1 MGHIWTNC
9 IPDLSD
15 IQMVTV
21 LTEVQF
27 SNGKY
32 KMASKIPCYL
42 KSRLKVRGFPLKR
55 KTFLQ
60 NIQKFFWK
68 RCFLKT
74 AFFED
79 VRKRRSTIL
88 NICTAFC
95 TFLKSLWKK
104 PTICYTGLE
113 TGCKPVLLT
122 IMYHNILNGGD
133 PLCTILKLLNYAT
146 VIFPRRQKVLPLTTL
161 IGFVTL

>member
-1 MGHIWTNC
+1 M
-9 IPDLSD
+9 LFE
-15 IQMVTV
+15 IQTKSPG
-21 LTEVQF
+21 F
-27 SNGKY
+27 SPKTQNFPPKHSQNFFENG
-32 KMASKIPCYL
+32 
-42 KSRLKVRGFPLKR
+42 V
-55 KTFLQ
+55 
-60 NIQKFFWK
+60 FWK
-68 RCFLKT
+68 RRFLKT